1 MPKLLLPF
9 DGSES
14 ALRAVRHA
22 ISIALYFGDISVHIA
37 TADGEQ
43 REPIAPVVPNSLDA
57 RAQGMADA
65 IPVAQAERLLR
76 DAGVPCVR
84 EPLHGWCADAIARR
98 ADEVRCDGIVMGTR
112 ANSDRQDRGL
122 GRVQAGVVDLAQVP
136 VTFVR

>member
-14 ALRAVRHA
+14 ALRAVQHA

-76 DAGVPCVR
+76 DAGVPCIC
-84 EPLHGWCADAIARR
+84 EPLHGWRADAIARR

-112 ANSDRQDRGL
+112 AKSDRQDRGL

>member
-37 TADGEQ
+37 TADGE
-43 REPIAPVVPNSLDA
+43 RSERVDPALPRPLDG
-57 RAQGMADA
+57 RALGEADA

-76 DAGVPCVR
+76 DAGVPCIR
-84 EPLHGWCADAIARR
+84 EPLHGWRADAIARR
-98 ADEVRCDGIVMGTR
+98 ANEVRCDGIVMGTR
-112 ANSDRQDRGL
+112 AKSCLLYTSPSPRD
-122 GRVQAGVVDLAQVP
+122 
-136 VTFVR
+136 

>member
-37 TADGEQ
+37 TAEGGQSERVDPALPRPLDG
-43 REPIAPVVPNSLDA
+43 
-57 RAQGMADA
+57 RAQGEADA

-76 DAGVPCVR
+76 EAGVPCTR
-84 EPLHGWCADAIARR
+84 KPLLGWLAEAIARR

-112 ANSDRQDRGL
+112 TMGDRQDHGL